1 MWGKTRW
8 TGFSNRLC
16 SCNVGLLTL
25 ETLPE
30 SSKSYLSLQNLCQST
45 PKGKSLSNKH
55 TWIKS
60 CQKDQLA
67 GLLPSTSCAVATYY
81 TKDTTKSSL
90 FEVQDIPAV
99 VYLSK
104 SSETNNAPQKGCF
117 TVYPIVSSDGL
128 NCEMTLQN
136 VMQQPGKP
144 VNCVTRQPNA
154 TWDNCRVRTGD
165 CF

>member
-16 SCNVGLLTL
+16 SCNVGLLIL

-30 SSKSYLSLQNLCQST
+30 SSKSYLPLQNLCQST
-45 PKGKSLSNKH
+45 PKGKSLSNKQ

-67 GLLPSTSCAVATYY
+67 GLLPSTSCTVATYY
-81 TKDTTKSSL
+81 IKDTTKSSL
-90 FEVQDIPAV
+90 FQMQDIPAV
-99 VYLSK
+99 VYLSE
-104 SSETNNAPQKGCF
+104 SSETNNAPQWGRF

-128 NCEMTLQN
+128 NWEITFQN
-136 VMQQPGKP
+136 AMQQLGKP
-144 VNCVTRQPNA
+144 ANCV
-154 TWDNCRVRTGD
+154 VR
-165 CF
+165 